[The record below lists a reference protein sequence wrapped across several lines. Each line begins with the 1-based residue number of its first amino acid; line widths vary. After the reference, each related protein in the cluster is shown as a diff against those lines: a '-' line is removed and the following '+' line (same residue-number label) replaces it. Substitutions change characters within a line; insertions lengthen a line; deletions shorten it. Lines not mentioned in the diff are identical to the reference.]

1 MKNRFI
7 SISFCSFCFIISSYS
22 QDIHHQMVSAQG
34 ISKTLPNG
42 MFISQT
48 IGQQSVIGNFTNN
61 GYTFGQGFQQSVWS
75 KYIHSNSNNVITTIT
90 YPNPFISSI
99 NFQFSQVINETISV
113 SIFDIRGRLV
123 FTQNKQAIN
132 TILTIELPNLAS
144 SNYLVHLTTSN
155 YNYFTQILK
164 Q

>member
-1 MKNRFI
+1 
-7 SISFCSFCFIISSYS
+7 
-22 QDIHHQMVSAQG
+22 MVSAQG